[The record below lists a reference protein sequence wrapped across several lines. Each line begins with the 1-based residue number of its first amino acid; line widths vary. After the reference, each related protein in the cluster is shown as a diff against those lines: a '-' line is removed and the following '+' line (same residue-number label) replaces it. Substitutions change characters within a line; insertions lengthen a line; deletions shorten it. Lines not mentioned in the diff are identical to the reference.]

1 LAEAYLEAKE
11 VPLAEEM
18 FKNVLAINPKQDD
31 ALVQLGLLEY
41 QRYHTSFTTSLL
53 LLPPW
58 GWQPDVKPLQRK
70 L

>member
-18 FKNVLAINPKQDD
+18 FKKVLAINPKQDD

-41 QRYHTSFTTSLL
+41 QR
-53 LLPPW
+53 
-58 GWQPDVKPLQRK
+58 
-70 L
+70 